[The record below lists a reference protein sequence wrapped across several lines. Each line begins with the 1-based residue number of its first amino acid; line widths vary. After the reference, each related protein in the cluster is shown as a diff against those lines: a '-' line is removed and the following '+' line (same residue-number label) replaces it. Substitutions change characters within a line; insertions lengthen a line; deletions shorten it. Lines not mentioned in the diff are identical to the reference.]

1 MSSNHNQLGIL
12 PGVDYC
18 QVTSCVCVCVCVCC
32 GRGESREGAHVQL
45 QRTTT
50 NYE

>member
-18 QVTSCVCVCVCVCC
+18 QVTSCVCVCVCVCFV
-32 GRGESREGAHVQL
+32 GGEIQEKESSCSVAKK
-45 QRTTT
+45 
-50 NYE
+50 NN